1 MAPVTKPTTVMNGQ
15 SACVQFGDCSTAPS
29 SFKVE
34 TYNSPISPPGSH
46 YVPNL
51 TDKAA
56 VSSYMSQAAGNGATV
71 AYAKGGNQAS
81 STPVPPP
88 TTVNFSTKTATNG
101 GTVVTSTIMSNAAG
115 QTHASSWLWTIA
127 GATGLALLSG
137 AVLL

>member
-1 MAPVTKPTTVMNGQ
+1 
-15 SACVQFGDCSTAPS
+15 
-29 SFKVE
+29 
-34 TYNSPISPPGSH
+34 
-46 YVPNL
+46 
-51 TDKAA
+51 
-56 VSSYMSQAAGNGATV
+56 MSQAAGNGATV

-88 TTVNFSTKTATNG
+88 TTVNFSTKTANG